1 MIKRWNSLF
10 FCAYKRTHTRKH
22 IHSCWIWENQ
32 QNCVSYWPKTLTEN
46 SAGHFFAIRQTVR
59 RGCEIPAMRVFVSE
73 CVCKSPRTYFCVF
86 RYISKS
92 DFFKKP
98 QSPSKREREWERQPE
113 WETDRESK
121 REGGQV
127 FFPAMLIV
135 PALGLQTDTLLKISI
150 GNGQHSIKSELSQS
164 VVKRQTTEIAVCACV
179 WAGMGVEGAFYV
191 KDNVCLCF

>member
-1 MIKRWNSLF
+1 M
-10 FCAYKRTHTRKH
+10 
-22 IHSCWIWENQ
+22 
-32 QNCVSYWPKTLTEN
+32 
-46 SAGHFFAIRQTVR
+46 R
-59 RGCEIPAMRVFVSE
+59 RSCEIPALRVFVSE
-73 CVCKSPRTYFCVF
+73 CVCKSPRTYLCVF

-92 DFFKKP
+92 YFFKKP

-135 PALGLQTDTLLKISI
+135 PALCLQTDTLLKIPI

-164 VVKRQTTEIAVCACV
+164 VVKRQTTEIAVCARV
-179 WAGMGVEGAFYV
+179 WAGMGVEGLFMWKIMCVCAFYSN
-191 KDNVCLCF
+191 KSILLCLCACVGVYTHVF